1 MKKNNRKINNKK
13 KYHKNNRM
21 TVSKSKEALYST
33 GIFMAYHTME
43 KNDVIAFSESS
54 GLILPEHTSEQT
66 ATEKVREMIAFIDSF
81 KKRNYTK
88 RGIVNKRTYKTI
100 YAHRLK
106 FMVPRDV
113 KHSLE
118 EYIRAFMKEFLPK
131 NGEFLWEARTYKING
146 IRFMDIMAFTRP
158 ILKNSIHSAVRY
170 DSDYY
175 WNKNTKKRAS
185 FKQFS
190 ECNDGSVVLLHRK
203 GEVKKDADGKPVKNT
218 LFCAFKEAPLFKY
231 RRKNDNT
238 NISGFEVMIEN
249 FKGILAGVI
258 ARIDSG
264 IDYTSRIIK
273 KESYTKGKNRPS
285 TMLKIILKN
294 RVISRINVY
303 LTRIQKCFIEAGYF
317 EDKKISQK
325 YYSLLRKLN
334 KICHGSSITYQNVTL
349 QMNYRGFYGAFQ
361 ERILFMKTAAGAEI
375 GKFFDFMNTMLF
387 KKGFLPEKP
396 EPTGIVAL

>member
-1 MKKNNRKINNKK
+1 
-13 KYHKNNRM
+13 
-21 TVSKSKEALYST
+21 
-33 GIFMAYHTME
+33 
-43 KNDVIAFSESS
+43 
-54 GLILPEHTSEQT
+54 
-66 ATEKVREMIAFIDSF
+66 
-81 KKRNYTK
+81 
-88 RGIVNKRTYKTI
+88 
-100 YAHRLK
+100 
-106 FMVPRDV
+106 
-113 KHSLE
+113 
-118 EYIRAFMKEFLPK
+118 
-131 NGEFLWEARTYKING
+131 
-146 IRFMDIMAFTRP
+146 
-158 ILKNSIHSAVRY
+158 
-170 DSDYY
+170 
-175 WNKNTKKRAS
+175 
-185 FKQFS
+185 
-190 ECNDGSVVLLHRK
+190 
-203 GEVKKDADGKPVKNT
+203 
-218 LFCAFKEAPLFKY
+218 
-231 RRKNDNT
+231 
-238 NISGFEVMIEN
+238 MIEN

-361 ERILFMKTAAGAEI
+361 ERIMFMKTAAGAEI
-375 GKFFDFMNTMLF
+375 GKFFDFMNAMLF